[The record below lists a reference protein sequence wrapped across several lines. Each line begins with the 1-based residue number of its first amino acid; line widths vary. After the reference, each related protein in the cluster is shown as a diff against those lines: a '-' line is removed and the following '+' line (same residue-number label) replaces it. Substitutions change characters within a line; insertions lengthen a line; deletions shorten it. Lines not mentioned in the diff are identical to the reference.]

1 MKNRFKISTTI
12 LSVLACFACLPE
24 IKATP
29 QVAPP
34 PDGCYPGF
42 TTAEGCLALQN
53 LTTGTG
59 NTGVG
64 WRSLFLVGGGSF
76 NTGAGAG
83 TLVLNT
89 ADSNTAVGAAAMIL
103 NLSGDDNT
111 AVGVSALAFNSGGE
125 DNTAVG
131 SFALSN
137 NDSTKAGLASNNTAV
152 GAEALEFN
160 TDGNPNT
167 AVGYAALNNNLIA
180 GGNTAVGYDAL
191 LFNDSF
197 ADGFPF
203 GWYNNAVGAN
213 ALTSNVDGYSN
224 NAFGTHALFFNENGV
239 ANTAIGYYTLW
250 NNDSDA
256 LGLANNNTAVGAV
269 ALFNN
274 VDGSEN
280 TAVGNGA
287 GQNVITGFNNTYVGD
302 FVGTLAADESDTIR
316 IGDVSNGN
324 GAGSLECYIGGIF
337 NNFQPV
343 GGNVVVVT
351 LDRADDHLGWDFG
364 PSQGG
369 SAPGQRSAPQR
380 RNAPGVPMQRP
391 AVDGKVGKV
400 EKLEATVAQQQKQI
414 ETLAAELREQA
425 ETFTAELKE
434 QATEIQKVRA
444 QLEVSKRA
452 PQVVNNPWGRACANK
467 ISRHASARGGF
478 VLRVTVL

>member
-1 MKNRFKISTTI
+1 MKIRFKISTTI
-12 LSVLACFACLPE
+12 LSVLACFVGLPE
-24 IKATP
+24 IEAAP
-29 QVAPP
+29 QITPP

-64 WRSLFLVGGGSF
+64 WRSLFLVGGASF
-76 NTGAGAG
+76 NTAVGAG

-111 AVGVSALAFNSGGE
+111 AVGVNALAFNSGGE
-125 DNTAVG
+125 DNVAVG
-131 SFALSN
+131 AFALAN

-167 AVGYAALNNNLIA
+167 AVGYAALNRNLTA

-191 LFNDSF
+191 LFNGSL
-197 ADGFPF
+197 ADGFPL
-203 GWYNNAVGAN
+203 GWYNVAVGAN
-213 ALTSNVDGYSN
+213 ALTSNIDGYSN
-224 NAFGTHALFFNENGV
+224 NAFGTHALFFNVNGV

-256 LGLANNNTAVGAV
+256 VGLANNNTAVGSV
-269 ALFNN
+269 ALFSN

-280 TAVGNGA
+280 TAVGTGA

-343 GGNVVVVT
+343 GGSVVVVT

-364 PSQGG
+364 PTQGG
-369 SAPGQRSAPQR
+369 SKPVQRSAPQR
-380 RNAPGVPMQRP
+380 RSAPDVPTQRP
-391 AVDGKVGKV
+391 AMPDGKVGKA
-400 EKLEATVAQQQKQI
+400 EKLEAMVAQQQKQI
-414 ETLAAELREQA
+414 ETLTAQLREQA
-425 ETFTAELKE
+425 QTFTAQLKE
-434 QATEIQKVRA
+434 QATQIQKVRV

-452 PQVVNNPWGRACANK
+452 RQVVNNP
-467 ISRHASARGGF
+467 
-478 VLRVTVL
+478 

>member
-1 MKNRFKISTTI
+1 MKTPLKIFTTI
-12 LSVLACFACLPE
+12 LSVLACFVSLPE
-24 IKATP
+24 IKAAP

-64 WRSLFLVGGGSF
+64 WRSLFLVGGASF
-76 NTGAGAG
+76 NTAVGAG

-131 SFALSN
+131 SFALAN

-160 TDGNPNT
+160 TDVNPNT
-167 AVGYAALNNNLIA
+167 AVGYAALNSNLTA

-191 LFNDSF
+191 LFNGLL

-203 GWYNNAVGAN
+203 GWYNNAVGAG
-213 ALTSNVDGYSN
+213 ALLNNVNGYSN
-224 NAFGTHALFFNENGV
+224 NAFGNDALFFNVIGV

-256 LGLANNNTAVGAV
+256 VGLANNNTAVGSV

-280 TAVGNGA
+280 TAVGTGA

-302 FVGTLAADESDTIR
+302 FVGTLAGDESDTIR

-324 GAGSLECYIGGIF
+324 GSLECYIGGIF

-343 GGNVVVVT
+343 GGSVVVVT

-369 SAPGQRSAPQR
+369 SGPVQRSTPQR
-380 RNAPGVPMQRP
+380 RRAPGVPTQRP
-391 AVDGKVGKV
+391 AVLDGKVGKV
-400 EKLEATVAQQQKQI
+400 EKLEVMVAQQQKQI
-414 ETLAAELREQA
+414 ETLTVQLRERAQ
-425 ETFTAELKE
+425 TFTAQLKQ
-434 QATEIQKVRA
+434 QAAQIQKVSA
-444 QLEVSKRA
+444 QLEVNKRA
-452 PQVVNNPWGRACANK
+452 LQVVNNP
-467 ISRHASARGGF
+467 
-478 VLRVTVL
+478 